1 MKIYRACYKKVQGT
15 CLLDCNQRRKWEKHS
30 RRHYATPIQ
39 VIIVKSRENY
49 LLFCFHCWQYQY
61 IIHLCQ
67 VYRVQKQV
75 SSIWKSS
82 GKVVLLE
89 NWKSQC
95 FYRKSLSHIL
105 YHDLDTMQQQAKQR
119 SSPSDELFSLVPPAV
134 LAFEI
139 FSPVSLIFSSF

>member
-49 LLFCFHCWQYQY
+49 ITSCFASIVDSINNTFYVKCIRYKNRLLPFENHQEKSYF
-61 IIHLCQ
+61 
-67 VYRVQKQV
+67 
-75 SSIWKSS
+75 WKT
-82 GKVVLLE
+82 GKVNVSIG
-89 NWKSQC
+89 NP
-95 FYRKSLSHIL
+95 FHISS
-105 YHDLDTMQQQAKQR
+105 TMTLTLCSSRQSR